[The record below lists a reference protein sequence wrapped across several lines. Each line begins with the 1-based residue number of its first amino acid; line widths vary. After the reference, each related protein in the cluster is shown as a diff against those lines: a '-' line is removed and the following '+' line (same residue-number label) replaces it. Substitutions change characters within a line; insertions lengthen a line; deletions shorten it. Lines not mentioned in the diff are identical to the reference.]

1 MSENRKPVIE
11 PDFYGD
17 FHCIGGQCS
26 FTCCKEWKIAVDHET
41 KKRWRKMDVPSTVL
55 ESGRVPEHVC
65 RYLTDS
71 VENGRREVL
80 DGKDAHKTSDTD
92 AGTAHTAFGGTAGNA
107 AAAVETALSKET
119 LHLDRFVVK
128 KDGGEIIELL
138 PNMRC
143 PFLEDS
149 ELCRL
154 VLDYG
159 EECLSE
165 TCHVFPRETHEFPD
179 RTERT
184 LVSCCPE
191 IVDRLH
197 ALKEL
202 HFTNLPYQDR
212 AFLLKGNDKLF
223 QIRNIMMYWLKDASV
238 SNEVN
243 LKRCLFMLLDLFE
256 KEEKMRQKNSAK
268 KKTSHKQAGEAK
280 RCSNGVAEENGCSN
294 CVSDANSI
302 SNPEFKSAVTAALD
316 PAECLKEEDVAKL
329 TEMILAMPKDVQ
341 ASIEEQNALFL
352 DITENYRKEGR
363 YQGLLNPLYA
373 MAEQL
378 SHEFEEADAARM
390 DVISALHA
398 EVVAAYAPLLRNYLV
413 AEAFATLLIPGCTLR
428 DMVLQLEWMIME
440 YVLIVHAMVLE
451 ILCEDAPFAYPK
463 ARELLIL
470 IARMTGYDGDEIE
483 EYLSDSF
490 ENPVWPWGYADYLL
504 A

>member
-26 FTCCKEWKIAVDHET
+26 FTCCKEWKIPVDHET
-41 KKRWRKMDVPSTVL
+41 KKRWRKMDVPETVL
-55 ESGRVPEHVC
+55 ENGRVPKHAC
-65 RYLTDS
+65 LS
-71 VENGRREVL
+71 
-80 DGKDAHKTSDTD
+80 TSDK
-92 AGTAHTAFGGTAGNA
+92 AQ
-107 AAAVETALSKET
+107 LSQ
-119 LHLDRFVVK
+119 FVVK

-149 ELCRL
+149 DLCRL

-165 TCHVFPRETHEFPD
+165 TCHVFPRETHEFTD

-197 ALKEL
+197 ALHEL
-202 HFTNLPYQDR
+202 HFTNLPYQER

-243 LKRCLFMLLDLFE
+243 LKRCLFMLLDLLE
-256 KEEKMRQKNSAK
+256 
-268 KKTSHKQAGEAK
+268 KKTKGK
-280 RCSNGVAEENGCSN
+280 M
-294 CVSDANSI
+294 
-302 SNPEFKSAVTAALD
+302 LD
-316 PAECLKEEDVAKL
+316 PGECLKEEDVAKL
-329 TEMILAMPKDVQ
+329 TEMILALPKDAQ

-378 SHEFEEADAARM
+378 SQEFEEADAVRM
-390 DVISALHA
+390 DEISALHA

-440 YVLIVHAMVLE
+440 YVLIVHAMVLQR
-451 ILCEDAPFAYPK
+451 LCEDAPLAYPK

>member
-1 MSENRKPVIE
+1 MKPIIE
-11 PDFYGD
+11 PEFYKD

-26 FTCCKEWKIAVDHET
+26 FTCCKEWKIAVDPET
-41 KKRWRKMDVPSTVL
+41 KKRWRKMDVPETVL
-55 ESGRVPEHVC
+55 ESGRVPEHAC
-65 RYLTDS
+65 LS
-71 VENGRREVL
+71 
-80 DGKDAHKTSDTD
+80 TSNK
-92 AGTAHTAFGGTAGNA
+92 AQ
-107 AAAVETALSKET
+107 LSQ
-119 LHLDRFVVK
+119 FVVK

-165 TCHVFPRETHEFPD
+165 TCHVFPRETHEFTD

-197 ALKEL
+197 ALHEL

-212 AFLLKGNDKLF
+212 AFLLQGNDKLF

-243 LKRCLFMLLDLFE
+243 LKRCLFMLLDLFD
-256 KEEKMRQKNSAK
+256 
-268 KKTSHKQAGEAK
+268 KKTKGK
-280 RCSNGVAEENGCSN
+280 
-294 CVSDANSI
+294 
-302 SNPEFKSAVTAALD
+302 TLD

-378 SHEFEEADAARM
+378 SHEFQEADPVRM
-390 DVISALHA
+390 DEICALHA

-451 ILCEDAPFAYPK
+451 ILCEKDAEDAAGTSNSEDDAGDAMPASGSQGAVDGRTQAAKADTVNAPLAYPK

-483 EYLSDSF
+483 DYLRDSF

>member
-1 MSENRKPVIE
+1 MSENGKPVIE

-41 KKRWRKMDVPSTVL
+41 KKRWRKMDVPETVL
-55 ESGRVPEHVC
+55 ESGRVPEHAC
-65 RYLTDS
+65 LS
-71 VENGRREVL
+71 
-80 DGKDAHKTSDTD
+80 TSNK
-92 AGTAHTAFGGTAGNA
+92 AQ
-107 AAAVETALSKET
+107 LSQ
-119 LHLDRFVVK
+119 FVVK

-165 TCHVFPRETHEFPD
+165 TCHVFPRETHEFTD

-197 ALKEL
+197 ALHEL
-202 HFTNLPYQDR
+202 QFTNLPYQDR

-268 KKTSHKQAGEAK
+268 KKSSHKQAGEAK
-280 RCSNGVAEENGCSN
+280 RCSNAVAEENGRSN

-302 SNPEFKSAVTAALD
+302 STTAAEYGAAVTATLD

-373 MAEQL
+373 MSEQL
-378 SHEFEEADAARM
+378 SQEFEEADTVRM
-390 DVISALHA
+390 DEISALHA
-398 EVVAAYAPLLRNYLV
+398 EVVVAYAPLLRNYLV

-428 DMVLQLEWMIME
+428 DMVLQFEWMIME
-440 YVLIVHAMVLE
+440 YVLIVHAMVLQR
-451 ILCEDAPFAYPK
+451 LCEDAPLAYPK

-483 EYLSDSF
+483 DYLRDSF

-504 A
+504 S

>member
-1 MSENRKPVIE
+1 MSENRKPIIE
-11 PDFYGD
+11 PEFYKD

-26 FTCCKEWKIAVDHET
+26 FTCCKEWKIAVDQET
-41 KKRWRKMDVPSTVL
+41 KKRWRKLSVPETVL
-55 ESGRVPEHVC
+55 ESGRVPKHAC
-65 RYLTDS
+65 RS
-71 VENGRREVL
+71 SL
-80 DGKDAHKTSDTD
+80 DKAQ
-92 AGTAHTAFGGTAGNA
+92 
-107 AAAVETALSKET
+107 LSQ
-119 LHLDRFVVK
+119 FVMK
-128 KDGGEIIELL
+128 KDGSEIIELL

-143 PFLEDS
+143 PFLEDT

-165 TCHVFPRETHEFPD
+165 TCHVFPRETHEFAD

-191 IVDRLH
+191 IVDRLY

-202 HFTNLPYQDR
+202 HFTKLPYQDR
-212 AFLLKGNDKLF
+212 AFLLEGKDKLF
-223 QIRNIMMYWLKDASV
+223 QIRNIMMYWLQDASV

-243 LKRCLFMLLDLFE
+243 LKRCLFMLLDLLE
-256 KEEKMRQKNSAK
+256 KEQKMRA
-268 KKTSHKQAGEAK
+268 
-280 RCSNGVAEENGCSN
+280 
-294 CVSDANSI
+294 I
-302 SNPEFKSAVTAALD
+302 D
-316 PAECLKEEDVAKL
+316 PGECLKEADVEKL
-329 TEMILAMPKDVQ
+329 TEMILAMPKDAQ

-378 SHEFEEADAARM
+378 SREFQEADAARM
-390 DVISALHA
+390 DVVCALHA

-451 ILCEDAPFAYPK
+451 ILCEKDEEDVPGTANSKEDAGDAMPSSESQGAFDGRTYAAVAETVNAPLAYPK

-483 EYLSDSF
+483 EYLCDSF

>member
-1 MSENRKPVIE
+1 MSENRKPIIE
-11 PDFYGD
+11 PDFYKD

-26 FTCCKEWKIAVDHET
+26 FTCCKEWKIAVDPET
-41 KKRWRKMDVPSTVL
+41 KKRWRKLSVPETVL
-55 ESGRVPEHVC
+55 ESGRVPKHAC
-65 RYLTDS
+65 RS
-71 VENGRREVL
+71 SL
-80 DGKDAHKTSDTD
+80 DK
-92 AGTAHTAFGGTAGNA
+92 
-107 AAAVETALSKET
+107 VQLSQ
-119 LHLDRFVVK
+119 FVMK

-143 PFLEDS
+143 PFLEDT

-154 VLDYG
+154 VLNYG

-165 TCHVFPRETHEFPD
+165 TCHVFPRETHEFAD

-191 IVDRLH
+191 IVDRLY

-202 HFTNLPYQDR
+202 HFTKLPYQDR
-212 AFLLKGNDKLF
+212 AFLLEGKDKLF
-223 QIRNIMMYWLKDASV
+223 QIRNIMMYWLQDASV

-243 LKRCLFMLLDLFE
+243 LKRCLFMLLDLLD
-256 KEEKMRQKNSAK
+256 
-268 KKTSHKQAGEAK
+268 KKTKGK
-280 RCSNGVAEENGCSN
+280 
-294 CVSDANSI
+294 
-302 SNPEFKSAVTAALD
+302 TLD
-316 PAECLKEEDVAKL
+316 PGECLKEADVEKL
-329 TEMILAMPKDVQ
+329 TEMILAMPKDAQ

-352 DITENYRKEGR
+352 DVTENYRKEGR

-378 SHEFEEADAARM
+378 SREFQEADAARM
-390 DVISALHA
+390 DVVCALHA
-398 EVVAAYAPLLRNYLV
+398 EVVVAYAPLLRNYLV

-428 DMVLQLEWMIME
+428 DMVLQFEWMIME
-440 YVLIVHAMVLE
+440 YVLIVHAMVLQR
-451 ILCEDAPFAYPK
+451 LCEDAPLAYPK

-483 EYLSDSF
+483 EYLRDSF

>member
-1 MSENRKPVIE
+1 MKPMIE
-11 PDFYGD
+11 PDFYND

-26 FTCCKEWKIAVDHET
+26 FTCCKEWKIAVDPET
-41 KKRWRKMDVPSTVL
+41 KKRWRKMDVPGTIL
-55 ESGRVPEHVC
+55 ESGRVPEHAC
-65 RYLTDS
+65 CS
-71 VENGRREVL
+71 
-80 DGKDAHKTSDTD
+80 ASDK
-92 AGTAHTAFGGTAGNA
+92 
-107 AAAVETALSKET
+107 EQLS
-119 LHLDRFVVK
+119 RFVVK

-165 TCHVFPRETHEFPD
+165 TCHVFPRETHEFAD

-197 ALKEL
+197 ALHEL

-212 AFLLKGNDKLF
+212 TFLLEGKDKLF
-223 QIRNIMMYWLKDASV
+223 QIRNIIMYWLHDASV

-243 LKRCLFMLLDLFE
+243 LKRCLFMLLDLLD
-256 KEEKMRQKNSAK
+256 
-268 KKTSHKQAGEAK
+268 KKTKGK
-280 RCSNGVAEENGCSN
+280 T
-294 CVSDANSI
+294 
-302 SNPEFKSAVTAALD
+302 PD
-316 PAECLKEEDVAKL
+316 PGECLKEEDVAKL
-329 TEMILAMPKDVQ
+329 TEMILAMPTDVQ

-378 SHEFEEADAARM
+378 SHEFQEAEPARM
-390 DVISALHA
+390 DEICALHA
-398 EVVAAYAPLLRNYLV
+398 EVVVSYKSLLRNYLV

-451 ILCEDAPFAYPK
+451 ILSERDTEDTRSTSGSQGAAGGWAHVADADTLLAYPK

-470 IARMTGYDGDEIE
+470 IVRMTGYDGDEIE
-483 EYLSDSF
+483 DYLRDSF

>member
-11 PDFYGD
+11 PEFYGD

-41 KKRWRKMDVPSTVL
+41 KKRWRKMSVPETVL
-55 ESGRVPEHVC
+55 ENGRVPKHAC
-65 RYLTDS
+65 LS
-71 VENGRREVL
+71 
-80 DGKDAHKTSDTD
+80 TSDK
-92 AGTAHTAFGGTAGNA
+92 AQ
-107 AAAVETALSKET
+107 LSQ
-119 LHLDRFVVK
+119 FVVK

-143 PFLEDS
+143 PFLEDT

-159 EECLSE
+159 EACLSE
-165 TCHVFPRETHEFPD
+165 TCHVFPRETHEFTD

-197 ALKEL
+197 ALHEL

-256 KEEKMRQKNSAK
+256 KKMKG
-268 KKTSHKQAGEAK
+268 KT
-280 RCSNGVAEENGCSN
+280 
-294 CVSDANSI
+294 
-302 SNPEFKSAVTAALD
+302 LD

-329 TEMILAMPKDVQ
+329 TEMILAMPKDAQ

-378 SHEFEEADAARM
+378 SQEFQEAEPARM
-390 DVISALHA
+390 DEICAMHA

-451 ILCEDAPFAYPK
+451 ILCEKDAEDAPLAYPK
-463 ARELLIL
+463 VRELLIL

-483 EYLSDSF
+483 EYFSDSF

-504 A
+504 S

>member
-1 MSENRKPVIE
+1 MSENRKPIIE
-11 PDFYGD
+11 PDFYKD

-26 FTCCKEWKIAVDHET
+26 FTCCKEWKIAVDPET
-41 KKRWRKMDVPSTVL
+41 KKRWRKLSVPETVL
-55 ESGRVPEHVC
+55 ESGRVPKHAC
-65 RYLTDS
+65 RS
-71 VENGRREVL
+71 SL
-80 DGKDAHKTSDTD
+80 DKAQ
-92 AGTAHTAFGGTAGNA
+92 
-107 AAAVETALSKET
+107 LSQ
-119 LHLDRFVVK
+119 FVMK

-143 PFLEDS
+143 PFLEDT

-165 TCHVFPRETHEFPD
+165 TCHVFPRETHAFAD

-191 IVDRLH
+191 IVDRLY

-202 HFTNLPYQDR
+202 HFTKLPYQDR
-212 AFLLKGNDKLF
+212 AFLLEGKDKLF
-223 QIRNIMMYWLKDASV
+223 QIRNIMMYWLQDASV

-243 LKRCLFMLLDLFE
+243 LKRTFFMLLDLLE
-256 KEEKMRQKNSAK
+256 KEKKAESA
-268 KKTSHKQAGEAK
+268 A
-280 RCSNGVAEENGCSN
+280 
-294 CVSDANSI
+294 DAVN
-302 SNPEFKSAVTAALD
+302 ALD
-316 PAECLKEEDVAKL
+316 PGECLKDEDVQKL
-329 TEMILAMPKDVQ
+329 TEMILAMPKDAQ

-352 DITENYRKEGR
+352 DVTENYRKEGR

-378 SHEFEEADAARM
+378 SREFQEADAARM
-390 DVISALHA
+390 DIVCALHA

-428 DMVLQLEWMIME
+428 DMVLQFEWMIME

-451 ILCEDAPFAYPK
+451 ILCEKDAEDIPGTSNSKEDAGDAMPSSESQGSFDGRTYAAVAETVHAPLAYPK

-483 EYLSDSF
+483 EYLRDSF

>member
-1 MSENRKPVIE
+1 MRENRKPVIE

-41 KKRWRKMDVPSTVL
+41 KKRWRKMDVPETVL
-55 ESGRVPEHVC
+55 ESGRVPKHAC
-65 RYLTDS
+65 LS
-71 VENGRREVL
+71 
-80 DGKDAHKTSDTD
+80 TSDK
-92 AGTAHTAFGGTAGNA
+92 AQ
-107 AAAVETALSKET
+107 LSQ
-119 LHLDRFVVK
+119 FVVK

-149 ELCRL
+149 DLCRL

-197 ALKEL
+197 ALHEL

-212 AFLLKGNDKLF
+212 AFLLEGNDKLF

-243 LKRCLFMLLDLFE
+243 LKRCLFMLLDLLE
-256 KEEKMRQKNSAK
+256 
-268 KKTSHKQAGEAK
+268 KKTKGK
-280 RCSNGVAEENGCSN
+280 M
-294 CVSDANSI
+294 
-302 SNPEFKSAVTAALD
+302 LD
-316 PAECLKEEDVAKL
+316 PGECLKEEDVAKL
-329 TEMILAMPKDVQ
+329 TEMILAMPKDTQ

-378 SHEFEEADAARM
+378 SHEFEEADAVRL
-390 DVISALHA
+390 DEISALHA

-440 YVLIVHAMVLE
+440 YVLIVHAMVLQR
-451 ILCEDAPFAYPK
+451 LCEDVPLAYPK

-490 ENPVWPWGYADYLL
+490 ENPIWPWGYADYLL

>member
-1 MSENRKPVIE
+1 MSENRKPIIE
-11 PDFYGD
+11 PDFYKD

-26 FTCCKEWKIAVDHET
+26 FTCCKEWKIAVDPET
-41 KKRWRKMDVPSTVL
+41 KKRWRKLSVPEPVL
-55 ESGRVPEHVC
+55 ESGRVPKHAC
-65 RYLTDS
+65 RS
-71 VENGRREVL
+71 SL
-80 DGKDAHKTSDTD
+80 DKAQ
-92 AGTAHTAFGGTAGNA
+92 
-107 AAAVETALSKET
+107 LSQ
-119 LHLDRFVVK
+119 FVMK

-143 PFLEDS
+143 PFLEDT

-159 EECLSE
+159 EACLSE
-165 TCHVFPRETHEFPD
+165 TCHVFPRETHTFAD

-191 IVDRLH
+191 IVDRLYT
-197 ALKEL
+197 LKKL

-212 AFLLKGNDKLF
+212 AFLLEGKDKLF
-223 QIRNIMMYWLKDASV
+223 QIRNIMMYWLQDASV

-243 LKRCLFMLLDLFE
+243 LKRCLFMLLDLLE
-256 KEEKMRQKNSAK
+256 KEQKMRA
-268 KKTSHKQAGEAK
+268 
-280 RCSNGVAEENGCSN
+280 
-294 CVSDANSI
+294 I
-302 SNPEFKSAVTAALD
+302 D
-316 PAECLKEEDVAKL
+316 PGECLKEADVEKL
-329 TEMILAMPKDVQ
+329 TEMILAMPKDTQ

-352 DITENYRKEGR
+352 DVTENYRKEGR

-378 SHEFEEADAARM
+378 SREFQEADAARM
-390 DVISALHA
+390 DVVCALHA
-398 EVVAAYAPLLRNYLV
+398 EVVVAYALLLRNYLV

-428 DMVLQLEWMIME
+428 DMVLQFEWMIME

-451 ILCEDAPFAYPK
+451 ILCEKDAEDIPGTSNSKEDAGDAMPSSESQSSFNGRTYAAVTETVNAPLAYPK

-483 EYLSDSF
+483 EYLRDSF

-504 A
+504 S

>member
-41 KKRWRKMDVPSTVL
+41 KKRWRKMDVPGTIL
-55 ESGRVPEHVC
+55 ENGRVPKHAC
-65 RYLTDS
+65 LS
-71 VENGRREVL
+71 
-80 DGKDAHKTSDTD
+80 TSDK
-92 AGTAHTAFGGTAGNA
+92 AQ
-107 AAAVETALSKET
+107 LSQ
-119 LHLDRFVVK
+119 FVVK

-165 TCHVFPRETHEFPD
+165 TCHVFPRETHEFTD

-197 ALKEL
+197 ELTEL

-212 AFLLKGNDKLF
+212 AFLLQGNDKLF

-256 KEEKMRQKNSAK
+256 KEEKMKQKNSVK
-268 KKTSHKQAGEAK
+268 KKTSQRQSAK
-280 RCSNGVAEENGCSN
+280 VNGISKPSGAVAEC
-294 CVSDANSI
+294 A
-302 SNPEFKSAVTAALD
+302 SAVTAALD

-329 TEMILAMPKDVQ
+329 TEMIFAMPKDAV

-378 SHEFEEADAARM
+378 SHEFEEADAIRM
-390 DVISALHA
+390 DEISALHA

-428 DMVLQLEWMIME
+428 DMVLQFEWMIME
-440 YVLIVHAMVLE
+440 YVLIVHAMVLQR
-451 ILCEDAPFAYPK
+451 LCEDAPLAYPK

>member
-1 MSENRKPVIE
+1 MSENRKPIIE
-11 PDFYGD
+11 PEFYKD
-17 FHCIGGQCS
+17 FHCIGEQCS
-26 FTCCKEWKIAVDHET
+26 FTCCKEWKIAVDQET
-41 KKRWRKMDVPSTVL
+41 KKRWRKLSVPETVL
-55 ESGRVPEHVC
+55 ESGRVPKHAC
-65 RYLTDS
+65 RS
-71 VENGRREVL
+71 SL
-80 DGKDAHKTSDTD
+80 DKAQ
-92 AGTAHTAFGGTAGNA
+92 
-107 AAAVETALSKET
+107 LSQ
-119 LHLDRFVVK
+119 FVMK

-143 PFLEDS
+143 PFLEDT
-149 ELCRL
+149 ELCHL

-165 TCHVFPRETHEFPD
+165 TCHVFPRETHEFAD

-191 IVDRLH
+191 IVDRLY

-202 HFTNLPYQDR
+202 HFTKLPYQDR
-212 AFLLKGNDKLF
+212 AFLLEGKDKLF
-223 QIRNIMMYWLKDASV
+223 QIRNIMMYWLQDASV

-243 LKRCLFMLLDLFE
+243 LKRCLFMLLDLLE
-256 KEEKMRQKNSAK
+256 KEQKMRA
-268 KKTSHKQAGEAK
+268 
-280 RCSNGVAEENGCSN
+280 
-294 CVSDANSI
+294 I
-302 SNPEFKSAVTAALD
+302 D
-316 PAECLKEEDVAKL
+316 PGECLKEADVEKL
-329 TEMILAMPKDVQ
+329 TEMILAMPKDAQ

-363 YQGLLNPLYA
+363 YQGLLNPLYV

-378 SHEFEEADAARM
+378 SHEFQEAEPARM
-390 DVISALHA
+390 DEICALHA
-398 EVVAAYAPLLRNYLV
+398 EVVVSYTSLLRNYLV

-451 ILCEDAPFAYPK
+451 ILCEKDEEDVPGTANSKEDAGDAMPSSESQGAFDGRTYAAVAETVNAPLAYPK

-483 EYLSDSF
+483 EYLCDSF

>member
-1 MSENRKPVIE
+1 MKPIIE
-11 PDFYGD
+11 PEFYKD

-26 FTCCKEWKIAVDHET
+26 FTCCKEWKIAVDPET
-41 KKRWRKMDVPSTVL
+41 KKRWRKLSVPETVL
-55 ESGRVPEHVC
+55 ESGRVPKHAC
-65 RYLTDS
+65 RS
-71 VENGRREVL
+71 SL
-80 DGKDAHKTSDTD
+80 DKTQ
-92 AGTAHTAFGGTAGNA
+92 
-107 AAAVETALSKET
+107 LSQ
-119 LHLDRFVVK
+119 FVMK

-143 PFLEDS
+143 PFLEDT

-159 EECLSE
+159 EACLSE
-165 TCHVFPRETHEFPD
+165 TCHVFPRETHEFAN

-191 IVDRLH
+191 IVDRLYT
-197 ALKEL
+197 LKEL

-212 AFLLKGNDKLF
+212 AFLLEGNDQLF
-223 QIRNIMMYWLKDASV
+223 QIRNIMMYWLSDVSS

-243 LKRCLFMLLDLFE
+243 LKRTFFMLLDFLE
-256 KEEKMRQKNSAK
+256 KEK
-268 KKTSHKQAGEAK
+268 K
-280 RCSNGVAEENGCSN
+280 AERAA
-294 CVSDANSI
+294 DALN
-302 SNPEFKSAVTAALD
+302 ALD
-316 PAECLKEEDVAKL
+316 PGECLKDEDVQKL

-352 DITENYRKEGR
+352 DVTENYRKEGR

-378 SHEFEEADAARM
+378 SREFQEADAARM
-390 DVISALHA
+390 DVVCALHA
-398 EVVAAYAPLLRNYLV
+398 EVVVAYAPLLRNYLV

-440 YVLIVHAMVLE
+440 YVLIVHAMLLE
-451 ILCEDAPFAYPK
+451 ILCEKDAEDIPGTSNSKEDEGDAMPLSESQSSFNGRTYAAVAETVNAPLAYPK

-504 A
+504 S

>member
-1 MSENRKPVIE
+1 MKPIIE
-11 PDFYGD
+11 PDFYKD

-26 FTCCKEWKIAVDHET
+26 FTCCKEWKIAVDPET
-41 KKRWRKMDVPSTVL
+41 KKRWRKLSVPETVL
-55 ESGRVPEHVC
+55 ESGRVPEHAC
-65 RYLTDS
+65 RST
-71 VENGRREVL
+71 L
-80 DGKDAHKTSDTD
+80 DKAQ
-92 AGTAHTAFGGTAGNA
+92 
-107 AAAVETALSKET
+107 LSQ
-119 LHLDRFVVK
+119 FVMK

-143 PFLEDS
+143 PFLEDT

-165 TCHVFPRETHEFPD
+165 TCHVFPRETHAFAD

-191 IVDRLH
+191 IVDRLYG
-197 ALKEL
+197 LKEL

-212 AFLLKGNDKLF
+212 AFLLEGKDKLF
-223 QIRNIMMYWLKDASV
+223 QIRNIMMYWLQDASV

-243 LKRCLFMLLDLFE
+243 LKRCLFMILDLFD
-256 KEEKMRQKNSAK
+256 
-268 KKTSHKQAGEAK
+268 KKTKGK
-280 RCSNGVAEENGCSN
+280 M
-294 CVSDANSI
+294 
-302 SNPEFKSAVTAALD
+302 LD
-316 PAECLKEEDVAKL
+316 PGECLKEADVEKL
-329 TEMILAMPKDVQ
+329 TEMILAMPKD
-341 ASIEEQNALFL
+341 AHSSIEEQNALFL

-378 SHEFEEADAARM
+378 SHEFEEADADRM
-390 DVISALHA
+390 DEISALHA

-428 DMVLQLEWMIME
+428 DMVLQFEWMIME
-440 YVLIVHAMVLE
+440 YVLIVHAMVLQR
-451 ILCEDAPFAYPK
+451 LCEDAPLAYPK

-483 EYLSDSF
+483 EYLRDSF

>member
-41 KKRWRKMDVPSTVL
+41 KKRWRKMDVPETVL
-55 ESGRVPEHVC
+55 ESGRVPEHAC
-65 RYLTDS
+65 LS
-71 VENGRREVL
+71 
-80 DGKDAHKTSDTD
+80 TSNK
-92 AGTAHTAFGGTAGNA
+92 AQ
-107 AAAVETALSKET
+107 LSQ
-119 LHLDRFVVK
+119 FVVK

-159 EECLSE
+159 EACLSE
-165 TCHVFPRETHEFPD
+165 TCHVFPRETHEFTD

-197 ALKEL
+197 ALHEL

-243 LKRCLFMLLDLFE
+243 LKRCLFMLLDLFD
-256 KEEKMRQKNSAK
+256 
-268 KKTSHKQAGEAK
+268 KKTKGK
-280 RCSNGVAEENGCSN
+280 MPN
-294 CVSDANSI
+294 
-302 SNPEFKSAVTAALD
+302 

-329 TEMILAMPKDVQ
+329 TEMILAMPMDAQ

-390 DVISALHA
+390 DEICALRA
-398 EVVAAYAPLLRNYLV
+398 DVVAAYAPLLRNYLV

-451 ILCEDAPFAYPK
+451 TLCEKDAEDAPGASNGEEDAGDAMPSSGSRAAVDGRTYAEDADAPLAYPK

>member
-41 KKRWRKMDVPSTVL
+41 KKHWRKMDVPETVL
-55 ESGRVPEHVC
+55 ESGRVPEHAC
-65 RYLTDS
+65 LS
-71 VENGRREVL
+71 
-80 DGKDAHKTSDTD
+80 TSNK
-92 AGTAHTAFGGTAGNA
+92 AQ
-107 AAAVETALSKET
+107 LSQ
-119 LHLDRFVVK
+119 FVMK
-128 KDGGEIIELL
+128 KDGSEIIELL

-197 ALKEL
+197 ALHEL

-223 QIRNIMMYWLKDASV
+223 QIRNIMMYWLEDASV

-243 LKRCLFMLLDLFE
+243 LKRCLFMLLDLFD
-256 KEEKMRQKNSAK
+256 
-268 KKTSHKQAGEAK
+268 KKTKGK
-280 RCSNGVAEENGCSN
+280 
-294 CVSDANSI
+294 
-302 SNPEFKSAVTAALD
+302 TLD

-329 TEMILAMPKDVQ
+329 TEMILAMSKDVQ

-378 SHEFEEADAARM
+378 SQEFEEADAIRM
-390 DVISALHA
+390 DEISALHA

-451 ILCEDAPFAYPK
+451 ILCEKDAEDAPSASNSEEDAGDAICSSGSQGAAGGRSYAEMAADTVKAPLAYPK

-483 EYLSDSF
+483 EYLRDSF

>member
-26 FTCCKEWKIAVDHET
+26 FTCCKEWKIAVDQET
-41 KKRWRKMDVPSTVL
+41 KKRWRKLSVPETVL
-55 ESGRVPEHVC
+55 ESGRVPKHAC
-65 RYLTDS
+65 RS
-71 VENGRREVL
+71 SL
-80 DGKDAHKTSDTD
+80 DKAQ
-92 AGTAHTAFGGTAGNA
+92 
-107 AAAVETALSKET
+107 LSQ
-119 LHLDRFVVK
+119 FVMK

-143 PFLEDS
+143 PFLEDT

-165 TCHVFPRETHEFPD
+165 TCHVFPRETHEFAD

-191 IVDRLH
+191 IVDRLY

-202 HFTNLPYQDR
+202 HFTKLPYQDR
-212 AFLLKGNDKLF
+212 AFLLEGKDKLF
-223 QIRNIMMYWLKDASV
+223 QIRNIMMYWLQDASV

-243 LKRCLFMLLDLFE
+243 LKRCLFMLLDLLE
-256 KEEKMRQKNSAK
+256 KEQKMRA
-268 KKTSHKQAGEAK
+268 
-280 RCSNGVAEENGCSN
+280 
-294 CVSDANSI
+294 I
-302 SNPEFKSAVTAALD
+302 D
-316 PAECLKEEDVAKL
+316 PGECLKEADVEKL
-329 TEMILAMPKDVQ
+329 TEMILAMPKDAQ
-341 ASIEEQNALFL
+341 TSIEEQNALFL

-363 YQGLLNPLYA
+363 YQGLLNPLYG

-378 SHEFEEADAARM
+378 SREFQEADAARM
-390 DVISALHA
+390 DVVCALHA

-413 AEAFATLLIPGCTLR
+413 AEAFATLLIPDCTLR

-440 YVLIVHAMVLE
+440 YVLIVHAMVLQR
-451 ILCEDAPFAYPK
+451 LSEDAPITYPK

-483 EYLSDSF
+483 EYLCDSF

>member
-1 MSENRKPVIE
+1 MSENRKPIIE
-11 PDFYGD
+11 PEFYKD

-26 FTCCKEWKIAVDHET
+26 FTCCKEWKIAVDQET
-41 KKRWRKMDVPSTVL
+41 KKRWRKLSVPETVL
-55 ESGRVPEHVC
+55 ESGRVPKHAC
-65 RYLTDS
+65 RS
-71 VENGRREVL
+71 SL
-80 DGKDAHKTSDTD
+80 DKAQ
-92 AGTAHTAFGGTAGNA
+92 
-107 AAAVETALSKET
+107 LSQ
-119 LHLDRFVVK
+119 FVMK

-143 PFLEDS
+143 PFLEDT

-165 TCHVFPRETHEFPD
+165 TCHVFPRETHEFAD

-191 IVDRLH
+191 IVDRLY

-202 HFTNLPYQDR
+202 HFTKLPYQDR
-212 AFLLKGNDKLF
+212 AFLLEGKDKLF
-223 QIRNIMMYWLKDASV
+223 QIRNIMMYWLQDASV

-243 LKRCLFMLLDLFE
+243 LKRCLFMLLDLLE
-256 KEEKMRQKNSAK
+256 KEQKMRA
-268 KKTSHKQAGEAK
+268 
-280 RCSNGVAEENGCSN
+280 
-294 CVSDANSI
+294 I
-302 SNPEFKSAVTAALD
+302 D
-316 PAECLKEEDVAKL
+316 PGECLKEADVEKL
-329 TEMILAMPKDVQ
+329 TEMILAMPKDAQ

-363 YQGLLNPLYA
+363 YQGLLNPLYG

-378 SHEFEEADAARM
+378 SREFQEADAARM
-390 DVISALHA
+390 DVVCALHA

-413 AEAFATLLIPGCTLR
+413 AEAFATLLIPGCMLR

-440 YVLIVHAMVLE
+440 YVLIVHAMVLQR
-451 ILCEDAPFAYPK
+451 LSEDAPLAYPK

-483 EYLSDSF
+483 EYLCDSF

>member
-1 MSENRKPVIE
+1 MSENRKPIIE
-11 PDFYGD
+11 PEFYKE

-26 FTCCKEWKIAVDHET
+26 FTCCKEWKIAVDPET
-41 KKRWRKMDVPSTVL
+41 KKRWRKLSVPEPVL
-55 ESGRVPEHVC
+55 ESGRVPKHAC
-65 RYLTDS
+65 RS
-71 VENGRREVL
+71 SL
-80 DGKDAHKTSDTD
+80 DKAQ
-92 AGTAHTAFGGTAGNA
+92 
-107 AAAVETALSKET
+107 LSQ
-119 LHLDRFVVK
+119 FVMK

-143 PFLEDS
+143 PFLEDT

-159 EECLSE
+159 EACLSE
-165 TCHVFPRETHEFPD
+165 TCHVFPRETHAFAD

-191 IVDRLH
+191 IVDRLYT
-197 ALKEL
+197 LKEL

-212 AFLLKGNDKLF
+212 AFLLEGKDKLF
-223 QIRNIMMYWLKDASV
+223 QIRNIMMYWLQDASV

-243 LKRCLFMLLDLFE
+243 LKRTFFMLLDLLE
-256 KEEKMRQKNSAK
+256 KEK
-268 KKTSHKQAGEAK
+268 K
-280 RCSNGVAEENGCSN
+280 AERAA
-294 CVSDANSI
+294 DALN
-302 SNPEFKSAVTAALD
+302 ALD
-316 PAECLKEEDVAKL
+316 PGECLKDEDVQKL
-329 TEMILAMPKDVQ
+329 TEMILAMPKDTQ

-352 DITENYRKEGR
+352 DVTENYRKEGR

-378 SHEFEEADAARM
+378 SREFQEADAARM
-390 DVISALHA
+390 DVVCALHA
-398 EVVAAYAPLLRNYLV
+398 EVVVAYAPLLRNYLV

-428 DMVLQLEWMIME
+428 DMVLQFEWMIME

-451 ILCEDAPFAYPK
+451 ILCEKDVEDIPGTSNTEEDAMSSSESQSSFNGRTYAAVTDTVNAPLAYPK

-483 EYLSDSF
+483 EYLRDSF

-504 A
+504 S

>member
-1 MSENRKPVIE
+1 MKPIIE
-11 PDFYGD
+11 PEFYKD

-26 FTCCKEWKIAVDHET
+26 FTCCKEWKIAVDPET
-41 KKRWRKMDVPSTVL
+41 KKRWRKLSVPETVL
-55 ESGRVPEHVC
+55 KSGRVPKHAC
-65 RYLTDS
+65 RS
-71 VENGRREVL
+71 SL
-80 DGKDAHKTSDTD
+80 DK
-92 AGTAHTAFGGTAGNA
+92 
-107 AAAVETALSKET
+107 VQLSQ
-119 LHLDRFVVK
+119 FVMK
-128 KDGGEIIELL
+128 KDGGEIIGLL

-143 PFLEDS
+143 PFLEDT

-165 TCHVFPRETHEFPD
+165 TCHVFPRETHAFAN

-191 IVDRLH
+191 IVDRLYT
-197 ALKEL
+197 LKEL

-212 AFLLKGNDKLF
+212 AFLLEGNDQLF
-223 QIRNIMMYWLKDASV
+223 QIRNIMMYWLSDVSS

-243 LKRCLFMLLDLFE
+243 LKRTFFMLLDLLE
-256 KEEKMRQKNSAK
+256 KEK
-268 KKTSHKQAGEAK
+268 K
-280 RCSNGVAEENGCSN
+280 AERAA
-294 CVSDANSI
+294 DALN
-302 SNPEFKSAVTAALD
+302 TLD
-316 PAECLKEEDVAKL
+316 PGECLKEADVEKL
-329 TEMILAMPKDVQ
+329 TEMMLAMPKDTQ

-378 SHEFEEADAARM
+378 SREFQEADAARM
-390 DVISALHA
+390 DVVCALHA
-398 EVVAAYAPLLRNYLV
+398 EVVVAYAPLLRNYLV

-428 DMVLQLEWMIME
+428 DMVLQFEWMIME

-451 ILCEDAPFAYPK
+451 ILCEKDVPGTSNSKEDEGDAMPLSESQSDFDGRTYAAVAETVNAPLAYPK

-483 EYLSDSF
+483 EYLRDSF

>member
-1 MSENRKPVIE
+1 MSENRKPIIE
-11 PDFYGD
+11 PDFYKD

-26 FTCCKEWKIAVDHET
+26 FTCCKEWKIAVDPET
-41 KKRWRKMDVPSTVL
+41 KKRWRKLSVPEPVL
-55 ESGRVPEHVC
+55 ESGRVPKHAC
-65 RYLTDS
+65 RS
-71 VENGRREVL
+71 SL
-80 DGKDAHKTSDTD
+80 DKAQ
-92 AGTAHTAFGGTAGNA
+92 
-107 AAAVETALSKET
+107 LSQ
-119 LHLDRFVVK
+119 FVMK

-143 PFLEDS
+143 PFLEDT

-165 TCHVFPRETHEFPD
+165 TCHVFPRETHAFAD

-191 IVDRLH
+191 IVDRLY

-202 HFTNLPYQDR
+202 HFTKLPYQDR
-212 AFLLKGNDKLF
+212 AFLLEGKDKLF
-223 QIRNIMMYWLKDASV
+223 QIRNIMMYWLQDASV

-243 LKRCLFMLLDLFE
+243 LKRCLFMLLDLFD
-256 KEEKMRQKNSAK
+256 
-268 KKTSHKQAGEAK
+268 KKTKGK
-280 RCSNGVAEENGCSN
+280 
-294 CVSDANSI
+294 
-302 SNPEFKSAVTAALD
+302 TLD

-378 SHEFEEADAARM
+378 SHEFQEADPVRM
-390 DVISALHA
+390 DEICALHA

-451 ILCEDAPFAYPK
+451 ILCEKDAEDAAGTSNSEDDAGDAMPASGSQGAVGGRASEVAEADSVNAPLAYPK

-483 EYLSDSF
+483 DYLRGSF

>member
-1 MSENRKPVIE
+1 MSENRRPVIE

-41 KKRWRKMDVPSTVL
+41 KKRWRKMDVPETVL
-55 ESGRVPEHVC
+55 ESGRVPEHAC
-65 RYLTDS
+65 CST
-71 VENGRREVL
+71 L
-80 DGKDAHKTSDTD
+80 DKAQ
-92 AGTAHTAFGGTAGNA
+92 
-107 AAAVETALSKET
+107 LSQ
-119 LHLDRFVVK
+119 FVMK
-128 KDGGEIIELL
+128 KDGCEIIELL

-159 EECLSE
+159 EACLSE
-165 TCHVFPRETHEFPD
+165 TCHVFPRETHEFTD

-197 ALKEL
+197 ALHEL
-202 HFTNLPYQDR
+202 QFTNLPYQDR

-243 LKRCLFMLLDLFE
+243 LKRCLFMLLDLFD
-256 KEEKMRQKNSAK
+256 
-268 KKTSHKQAGEAK
+268 KKTKGK
-280 RCSNGVAEENGCSN
+280 MPN
-294 CVSDANSI
+294 
-302 SNPEFKSAVTAALD
+302 

-329 TEMILAMPKDVQ
+329 TEMILAMPRDVQ

-378 SHEFEEADAARM
+378 SHKFEEADAVRM
-390 DVISALHA
+390 DAVSALHA

-451 ILCEDAPFAYPK
+451 ILCKKDAGDAAGASNSEKDAGDAIRSSGSQGAVGGRASEVAEADTDTVNAPLAYPK

-483 EYLSDSF
+483 DYLRDSF

>member
-11 PDFYGD
+11 PEFYGD

-41 KKRWRKMDVPSTVL
+41 KKRWRSIDVPGTVL
-55 ESGRVPEHVC
+55 ESGRVPEHAC
-65 RYLTDS
+65 LS
-71 VENGRREVL
+71 
-80 DGKDAHKTSDTD
+80 TSDK
-92 AGTAHTAFGGTAGNA
+92 AQ
-107 AAAVETALSKET
+107 LSQ
-119 LHLDRFVVK
+119 FVVK

-165 TCHVFPRETHEFPD
+165 TCHVFPRETHEFAD

-197 ALKEL
+197 ALHEL

-243 LKRCLFMLLDLFE
+243 LKRCLFMLLDLFD
-256 KEEKMRQKNSAK
+256 
-268 KKTSHKQAGEAK
+268 KKTKGK
-280 RCSNGVAEENGCSN
+280 
-294 CVSDANSI
+294 
-302 SNPEFKSAVTAALD
+302 TLD

-329 TEMILAMPKDVQ
+329 TEMILAMPKDAQ

-378 SHEFEEADAARM
+378 SQEFEEENADRM
-390 DVISALHA
+390 DAVSALHA

-440 YVLIVHAMVLE
+440 YVLIVHAMVLQR
-451 ILCEDAPFAYPK
+451 LCEDAPLAYPK

-483 EYLSDSF
+483 DYLRDSF

-504 A
+504 S

>member
-1 MSENRKPVIE
+1 MSENRKPIIE
-11 PDFYGD
+11 PDFYKD

-26 FTCCKEWKIAVDHET
+26 FTCCKEWKIAVDPET
-41 KKRWRKMDVPSTVL
+41 KKRWRKLSVPETVL
-55 ESGRVPEHVC
+55 ESGRVPKHAC
-65 RYLTDS
+65 RS
-71 VENGRREVL
+71 SL
-80 DGKDAHKTSDTD
+80 DK
-92 AGTAHTAFGGTAGNA
+92 
-107 AAAVETALSKET
+107 VQLSQ
-119 LHLDRFVVK
+119 FVMK

-143 PFLEDS
+143 PFLEDT

-165 TCHVFPRETHEFPD
+165 TCHVFPRETHEFAN

-191 IVDRLH
+191 IVDRLYT
-197 ALKEL
+197 LKEL

-212 AFLLKGNDKLF
+212 AFLLEGKDKLF
-223 QIRNIMMYWLKDASV
+223 QIRNIMMYWLQDASV

-243 LKRCLFMLLDLFE
+243 LKRCLFMLLDLLD
-256 KEEKMRQKNSAK
+256 
-268 KKTSHKQAGEAK
+268 KKTKGK
-280 RCSNGVAEENGCSN
+280 
-294 CVSDANSI
+294 
-302 SNPEFKSAVTAALD
+302 TLD
-316 PAECLKEEDVAKL
+316 PGECLKEDDVEKL
-329 TEMILAMPKDVQ
+329 TEMILAMPKDTQ
-341 ASIEEQNALFL
+341 ASIEEKNALFL
-352 DITENYRKEGR
+352 DVTENYRKEGR

-378 SHEFEEADAARM
+378 SREFQEADAARM
-390 DVISALHA
+390 DVVCALHA
-398 EVVAAYAPLLRNYLV
+398 EVVVAYAPLLRNYLV

-428 DMVLQLEWMIME
+428 DMVLQFEWMIME

-451 ILCEDAPFAYPK
+451 ILCEKDVPGTSNTEEDGGDAMPSSESQGSFDSRTYAAVTDTVYAPLAYPK

-483 EYLSDSF
+483 EYLRDSF

>member
-1 MSENRKPVIE
+1 MSENRKPIIE
-11 PDFYGD
+11 PDFYKD

-26 FTCCKEWKIAVDHET
+26 FTCCKEWKIAVDPET
-41 KKRWRKMDVPSTVL
+41 KKRWRKLSVPETVL
-55 ESGRVPEHVC
+55 KSGRVPKHAC
-65 RYLTDS
+65 RS
-71 VENGRREVL
+71 SL
-80 DGKDAHKTSDTD
+80 DKAQ
-92 AGTAHTAFGGTAGNA
+92 
-107 AAAVETALSKET
+107 LSQ
-119 LHLDRFVVK
+119 FVMK

-143 PFLEDS
+143 PLLEDT

-159 EECLSE
+159 EACLSE
-165 TCHVFPRETHEFPD
+165 TCHVFPRETHAFAD

-191 IVDRLH
+191 IVDRLYT
-197 ALKEL
+197 LKEL

-212 AFLLKGNDKLF
+212 AFLLEGKDKLF
-223 QIRNIMMYWLKDASV
+223 QIRNIMMYWLQDASV

-243 LKRCLFMLLDLFE
+243 LKRCLFMLLDLLD
-256 KEEKMRQKNSAK
+256 
-268 KKTSHKQAGEAK
+268 KKTKGK
-280 RCSNGVAEENGCSN
+280 
-294 CVSDANSI
+294 
-302 SNPEFKSAVTAALD
+302 TLD
-316 PAECLKEEDVAKL
+316 PGECLKEADVEKL
-329 TEMILAMPKDVQ
+329 TEMILAMPKDTQ

-352 DITENYRKEGR
+352 DVTENYRKEGR

-378 SHEFEEADAARM
+378 SREFQEADAARM
-390 DVISALHA
+390 DVVCALHA
-398 EVVAAYAPLLRNYLV
+398 DVVMAYAPLLRNYLV
-413 AEAFATLLIPGCTLR
+413 EEAFATLLIPGCTLR
-428 DMVLQLEWMIME
+428 DMVLQFEWMIME

-451 ILCEDAPFAYPK
+451 ILCEKDAEDIPGTSNSKEDAGDAMPSSESQSSFNGRTYAAVTETVNAPLAYPK

-483 EYLSDSF
+483 EYLRDSF

-504 A
+504 S

>member
-11 PDFYGD
+11 PEFYGD

-55 ESGRVPEHVC
+55 ESGRVPEHAC
-65 RYLTDS
+65 LS
-71 VENGRREVL
+71 
-80 DGKDAHKTSDTD
+80 ASDK
-92 AGTAHTAFGGTAGNA
+92 AQ
-107 AAAVETALSKET
+107 LSQ
-119 LHLDRFVVK
+119 FVVK

-197 ALKEL
+197 ALHEM
-202 HFTNLPYQDR
+202 HFINLPYQDR

-243 LKRCLFMLLDLFE
+243 LKRCLFMLLDLLE

-280 RCSNGVAEENGCSN
+280 RCSNAVAEENGRSN

-302 SNPEFKSAVTAALD
+302 STPSGAVAECASAVTAALD

-329 TEMILAMPKDVQ
+329 TEMILAMPKDAQ

-378 SHEFEEADAARM
+378 SQEFQEAEPARM
-390 DVISALHA
+390 DEICALRA
-398 EVVAAYAPLLRNYLV
+398 DVVAAYAPLLRNYLV

-440 YVLIVHAMVLE
+440 YVLIVHAMVLQR
-451 ILCEDAPFAYPK
+451 LCEDAPLVYPK
-463 ARELLIL
+463 VRELLIL

-504 A
+504 S

>member
-41 KKRWRKMDVPSTVL
+41 KKRWRKMDVPETVL
-55 ESGRVPEHVC
+55 ESGRVPEHAC
-65 RYLTDS
+65 LS
-71 VENGRREVL
+71 
-80 DGKDAHKTSDTD
+80 TSNK
-92 AGTAHTAFGGTAGNA
+92 AQ
-107 AAAVETALSKET
+107 LSQ
-119 LHLDRFVVK
+119 FVVK

-165 TCHVFPRETHEFPD
+165 TCHVFPRETHEFTD

-197 ALKEL
+197 ELTEL

-243 LKRCLFMLLDLFE
+243 LKRCLFMLLDLLE

-268 KKTSHKQAGEAK
+268 KKTSHKQAREAK
-280 RCSNGVAEENGCSN
+280 RCSNAVAEENGRSN

-302 SNPEFKSAVTAALD
+302 STTAAEYGAAVTEELD
-316 PAECLKEEDVAKL
+316 PGECLKEEDVAKL
-329 TEMILAMPKDVQ
+329 TKMILVMSKDV
-341 ASIEEQNALFL
+341 AESIAEQNALFL
-352 DITENYRKEGR
+352 DITENYQKEGR

-373 MAEQL
+373 LAEQM
-378 SHEFEEADAARM
+378 SQEFEEADADRM
-390 DVISALHA
+390 DEISALHA
-398 EVVAAYAPLLRNYLV
+398 EVVVAYAPLLRNYLV
-413 AEAFATLLIPGCTLR
+413 AEVFATLLIPGCTLR
-428 DMVLQLEWMIME
+428 DMVLQFEWMIME

-451 ILCEDAPFAYPK
+451 ILCENGARDAAGASNSEEDAGDAIRSSGSQGAVDGRASEVAEAETVNAPLAYPK

-483 EYLSDSF
+483 DYLRDSF

>member
-26 FTCCKEWKIAVDHET
+26 FTCCKEWKIAVDPET
-41 KKRWRKMDVPSTVL
+41 KKRWRKLSVPETVL
-55 ESGRVPEHVC
+55 ESGRVPEHAC
-65 RYLTDS
+65 RSSFD
-71 VENGRREVL
+71 
-80 DGKDAHKTSDTD
+80 KAQ
-92 AGTAHTAFGGTAGNA
+92 
-107 AAAVETALSKET
+107 LSQ
-119 LHLDRFVVK
+119 FVMK

-143 PFLEDS
+143 PFLEDT

-165 TCHVFPRETHEFPD
+165 TCHVFPRETHAFAD

-191 IVDRLH
+191 IVDRLY

-212 AFLLKGNDKLF
+212 VFLLEGKNKLF
-223 QIRNIMMYWLKDASV
+223 QIRNIMMYWLQDASV

-243 LKRCLFMLLDLFE
+243 LKRCLFMLLDLLD
-256 KEEKMRQKNSAK
+256 
-268 KKTSHKQAGEAK
+268 KKTKGM
-280 RCSNGVAEENGCSN
+280 
-294 CVSDANSI
+294 
-302 SNPEFKSAVTAALD
+302 TLD
-316 PAECLKEEDVAKL
+316 PGECLKEADVEKL
-329 TEMILAMPKDVQ
+329 TEMMLAMPKDTQ
-341 ASIEEQNALFL
+341 AAIEEQNALFL

-378 SHEFEEADAARM
+378 SREFQEADAARM
-390 DVISALHA
+390 DVVCALHA
-398 EVVAAYAPLLRNYLV
+398 EVVVAYAPLLRNYLV

-440 YVLIVHAMVLE
+440 YVLIVHAMVLQR
-451 ILCEDAPFAYPK
+451 LCEDAPLAYPE

-504 A
+504 S

>member
-1 MSENRKPVIE
+1 MSENRKPIIE
-11 PDFYGD
+11 PDFYKD

-26 FTCCKEWKIAVDHET
+26 FTCCKEWKIAVDPET
-41 KKRWRKMDVPSTVL
+41 KKRWRKMDVPGTIL
-55 ESGRVPEHVC
+55 ESGRVPEHAC
-65 RYLTDS
+65 RS
-71 VENGRREVL
+71 SL
-80 DGKDAHKTSDTD
+80 DK
-92 AGTAHTAFGGTAGNA
+92 
-107 AAAVETALSKET
+107 VQLSQ
-119 LHLDRFVVK
+119 FVMK

-143 PFLEDS
+143 PFLEDT

-165 TCHVFPRETHEFPD
+165 TCHVFPRETHEFAD

-191 IVDRLH
+191 IVDRLY

-212 AFLLKGNDKLF
+212 AFLLEGKDKLF
-223 QIRNIMMYWLKDASV
+223 QIRNIMMYWLQDASV

-243 LKRCLFMLLDLFE
+243 LKRCLFMILDLLD
-256 KEEKMRQKNSAK
+256 KKAKGKM
-268 KKTSHKQAGEAK
+268 
-280 RCSNGVAEENGCSN
+280 
-294 CVSDANSI
+294 
-302 SNPEFKSAVTAALD
+302 LD
-316 PAECLKEEDVAKL
+316 PGECLKEADVEKL
-329 TEMILAMPKDVQ
+329 TEMILAMPKDAQ

-378 SHEFEEADAARM
+378 SREFQEADAARM
-390 DVISALHA
+390 DVVCALHA
-398 EVVAAYAPLLRNYLV
+398 EVVVAYAPLLRNYLV

-428 DMVLQLEWMIME
+428 DMVLQFEWMIME
-440 YVLIVHAMVLE
+440 YVLIVHAMVLQR
-451 ILCEDAPFAYPK
+451 LCEDAPLAYPK

-483 EYLSDSF
+483 DYLSDSF

>member
-1 MSENRKPVIE
+1 MSENRKPIIE
-11 PDFYGD
+11 PEFYKD

-26 FTCCKEWKIAVDHET
+26 FTCCKEWKIAVDPET
-41 KKRWRKMDVPSTVL
+41 KERWRKLSVPETVL
-55 ESGRVPEHVC
+55 ESGRVPKHAC
-65 RYLTDS
+65 RS
-71 VENGRREVL
+71 SL
-80 DGKDAHKTSDTD
+80 DKAQ
-92 AGTAHTAFGGTAGNA
+92 
-107 AAAVETALSKET
+107 LSQ
-119 LHLDRFVVK
+119 FVIK

-143 PFLEDS
+143 PFLEDT

-159 EECLSE
+159 EACLSE
-165 TCHVFPRETHEFPD
+165 TCHVFPRETHAFAD

-191 IVDRLH
+191 IVDRLY

-212 AFLLKGNDKLF
+212 AFLLEGKDKLF
-223 QIRNIMMYWLKDASV
+223 QIRNIMMYWLQDASV

-243 LKRCLFMLLDLFE
+243 LKRCLFMLLDLLD
-256 KEEKMRQKNSAK
+256 
-268 KKTSHKQAGEAK
+268 KKTKGM
-280 RCSNGVAEENGCSN
+280 
-294 CVSDANSI
+294 
-302 SNPEFKSAVTAALD
+302 TLD
-316 PAECLKEEDVAKL
+316 PGECLKEADVEKL
-329 TEMILAMPKDVQ
+329 TEMMLAMPKDTQ
-341 ASIEEQNALFL
+341 AAIEEQNALFL

-378 SHEFEEADAARM
+378 SREFQEADAARM
-390 DVISALHA
+390 DVVCALHA
-398 EVVAAYAPLLRNYLV
+398 EVVVAYAPLLRNYLV

-428 DMVLQLEWMIME
+428 DMVLQFEWMIME
-440 YVLIVHAMVLE
+440 YVLIVQAMVLE
-451 ILCEDAPFAYPK
+451 ILCEKDTEDVPGTSNSKEDEGDAMSSESQGAFDGRTYAAVTETVHAPLAYPK

-483 EYLSDSF
+483 EYLRDSF

-504 A
+504 S

>member
-1 MSENRKPVIE
+1 MSENRKPIIE
-11 PDFYGD
+11 PDFYRD

-26 FTCCKEWKIAVDHET
+26 FTCCKEWKIAVDPET
-41 KKRWRKMDVPSTVL
+41 KKRWRKLSVPETVL
-55 ESGRVPEHVC
+55 ESGRVPEHAC
-65 RYLTDS
+65 RS
-71 VENGRREVL
+71 SL
-80 DGKDAHKTSDTD
+80 DKAQ
-92 AGTAHTAFGGTAGNA
+92 
-107 AAAVETALSKET
+107 LSQ
-119 LHLDRFVVK
+119 FVMK
-128 KDGGEIIELL
+128 KDGGEIIGLL

-143 PFLEDS
+143 PFLEDT

-165 TCHVFPRETHEFPD
+165 TCHVFPRETHEFAD

-191 IVDRLH
+191 IVDRLY

-202 HFTNLPYQDR
+202 HFTNLLYQDR
-212 AFLLKGNDKLF
+212 AFLLEGKDKLF

-243 LKRCLFMLLDLFE
+243 LKRTFFMLLDLLE
-256 KEEKMRQKNSAK
+256 KEKKAEKSALKKNAGK
-268 KKTSHKQAGEAK
+268 KQSKEERGRSLV
-280 RCSNGVAEENGCSN
+280 SVLAEERAG
-294 CVSDANSI
+294 DAV
-302 SNPEFKSAVTAALD
+302 KALD
-316 PAECLKEEDVAKL
+316 PGKCLKDEDVQKL
-329 TEMILAMPKDVQ
+329 TEMILAMPKDAQ
-341 ASIEEQNALFL
+341 ASIEEQNALLL
-352 DITENYRKEGR
+352 DVTENYRKEGR

-378 SHEFEEADAARM
+378 SRKFQEADAARM
-390 DVISALHA
+390 DVVCALHA
-398 EVVAAYAPLLRNYLV
+398 EVVVAYAPLLRNYLV

-428 DMVLQLEWMIME
+428 DMVLQFEWMIME
-440 YVLIVHAMVLE
+440 YVLIVHAMVLQR
-451 ILCEDAPFAYPK
+451 LCEDAPLAYPK

-483 EYLSDSF
+483 EYLRDSF

-504 A
+504 S

>member
-41 KKRWRKMDVPSTVL
+41 KKRWRKMDVPETVL
-55 ESGRVPEHVC
+55 ESGRVPEHAC
-65 RYLTDS
+65 LS
-71 VENGRREVL
+71 
-80 DGKDAHKTSDTD
+80 TSNK
-92 AGTAHTAFGGTAGNA
+92 AQ
-107 AAAVETALSKET
+107 LSQ
-119 LHLDRFVVK
+119 FVVK

-165 TCHVFPRETHEFPD
+165 TCHVFPRETHEFTD

-197 ALKEL
+197 ALHEL

-212 AFLLKGNDKLF
+212 AFLLQGNDKLF

-243 LKRCLFMLLDLFE
+243 LKRCLFMLLDLLE
-256 KEEKMRQKNSAK
+256 KKMKG
-268 KKTSHKQAGEAK
+268 KT
-280 RCSNGVAEENGCSN
+280 
-294 CVSDANSI
+294 
-302 SNPEFKSAVTAALD
+302 LD

-329 TEMILAMPKDVQ
+329 TKMILAMQKDAQ

-373 MAEQL
+373 MAEKL
-378 SHEFEEADAARM
+378 SHEFEEADAARL
-390 DVISALHA
+390 DEICALHA
-398 EVVAAYAPLLRNYLV
+398 DVVLAYKSLLRNYLV

-428 DMVLQLEWMIME
+428 DMVLQFEWMIME

-451 ILCEDAPFAYPK
+451 ILCEKDAEDAPSASNSEKDAGDAIRSSGSQGAVDGRTQAAKADTVNAPLAYPK

-483 EYLSDSF
+483 DYLRDSF

>member
-1 MSENRKPVIE
+1 MSENRKPIIE
-11 PDFYGD
+11 PDFYKD

-26 FTCCKEWKIAVDHET
+26 FTCCKEWKIAVDPET
-41 KKRWRKMDVPSTVL
+41 KKRWRKLSVPETVL
-55 ESGRVPEHVC
+55 ESGRVPEHAC
-65 RYLTDS
+65 RS
-71 VENGRREVL
+71 SL
-80 DGKDAHKTSDTD
+80 DKAH
-92 AGTAHTAFGGTAGNA
+92 
-107 AAAVETALSKET
+107 LSQ
-119 LHLDRFVVK
+119 FVMK

-143 PFLEDS
+143 PFLEDT

-165 TCHVFPRETHEFPD
+165 TCHVFPRETHEFAD

-191 IVDRLH
+191 IVDRLYT
-197 ALKEL
+197 LKEL
-202 HFTNLPYQDR
+202 HFTNLAYQDR
-212 AFLLKGNDKLF
+212 AFLLEGKDKLF
-223 QIRNIMMYWLKDASV
+223 QIRNIMMYWLQDASV

-243 LKRCLFMLLDLFE
+243 LKRCLFMILDLFD
-256 KEEKMRQKNSAK
+256 
-268 KKTSHKQAGEAK
+268 KKTKGK
-280 RCSNGVAEENGCSN
+280 M
-294 CVSDANSI
+294 
-302 SNPEFKSAVTAALD
+302 LD
-316 PAECLKEEDVAKL
+316 PGECLKEADVEKL
-329 TEMILAMPKDVQ
+329 TEMILAMPKDAQ

-378 SHEFEEADAARM
+378 SRAFQEADAARM
-390 DVISALHA
+390 DVVCALHA
-398 EVVAAYAPLLRNYLV
+398 EVVVAYAPLLRNYLV

-428 DMVLQLEWMIME
+428 DMVLQFEWMIME
-440 YVLIVHAMVLE
+440 YVLIVHAMVLQR
-451 ILCEDAPFAYPK
+451 LCEDAPLTYPK

-483 EYLSDSF
+483 EYLRDSF

>member
-11 PDFYGD
+11 PEFYGD

-55 ESGRVPEHVC
+55 ESGRVPKHAC
-65 RYLTDS
+65 LS
-71 VENGRREVL
+71 
-80 DGKDAHKTSDTD
+80 TSDK
-92 AGTAHTAFGGTAGNA
+92 AQ
-107 AAAVETALSKET
+107 LSQ
-119 LHLDRFVVK
+119 FVMK

-165 TCHVFPRETHEFPD
+165 TCHVFPRETHEFTD

-191 IVDRLH
+191 IVDRLY
-197 ALKEL
+197 ALHEL

-212 AFLLKGNDKLF
+212 AFLLQGNDKLF

-243 LKRCLFMLLDLFE
+243 LKRCLFMLLDLLE
-256 KEEKMRQKNSAK
+256 KEMKG
-268 KKTSHKQAGEAK
+268 KT
-280 RCSNGVAEENGCSN
+280 
-294 CVSDANSI
+294 
-302 SNPEFKSAVTAALD
+302 LD

-329 TEMILAMPKDVQ
+329 TEMILAMPKDMQ

-378 SHEFEEADAARM
+378 SHEFQEADPARL
-390 DVISALHA
+390 DEICALRA
-398 EVVAAYAPLLRNYLV
+398 DVVAAYAPLLRNYLV

-440 YVLIVHAMVLE
+440 YVLIVHAMVLQR
-451 ILCEDAPFAYPK
+451 LCEDAPLAYPK

>member
-1 MSENRKPVIE
+1 MSENRKPIIE
-11 PDFYGD
+11 PDFYKD

-26 FTCCKEWKIAVDHET
+26 FTCCKEWKIAVDPET
-41 KKRWRKMDVPSTVL
+41 KKRWRKLSVPETVL
-55 ESGRVPEHVC
+55 ESGRVPEHAC
-65 RYLTDS
+65 RS
-71 VENGRREVL
+71 SL
-80 DGKDAHKTSDTD
+80 DKAQ
-92 AGTAHTAFGGTAGNA
+92 
-107 AAAVETALSKET
+107 LSQ
-119 LHLDRFVVK
+119 FVMK

-143 PFLEDS
+143 PFLEDT

-165 TCHVFPRETHEFPD
+165 TCHVFPRETHEFAD

-191 IVDRLH
+191 IVDRLYV
-197 ALKEL
+197 LKEL

-212 AFLLKGNDKLF
+212 AFLLEGKDKLF
-223 QIRNIMMYWLKDASV
+223 QIRNIMMYWLQDASV

-243 LKRCLFMLLDLFE
+243 LKRCLFMLLDLLD
-256 KEEKMRQKNSAK
+256 
-268 KKTSHKQAGEAK
+268 KKTKGM
-280 RCSNGVAEENGCSN
+280 
-294 CVSDANSI
+294 
-302 SNPEFKSAVTAALD
+302 TLD
-316 PAECLKEEDVAKL
+316 PGECLKEADVEKL
-329 TEMILAMPKDVQ
+329 TEMILAMPKDTQ

-352 DITENYRKEGR
+352 DVTENYRKEGR

-378 SHEFEEADAARM
+378 SREFQEADAARM
-390 DVISALHA
+390 DVVCALHA
-398 EVVAAYAPLLRNYLV
+398 EVVVAYAPLLRNYLV

-428 DMVLQLEWMIME
+428 DMVLQFEWMIME
-440 YVLIVHAMVLE
+440 YVLIVHAMVLQR
-451 ILCEDAPFAYPK
+451 LCEDAPLAYPK

-483 EYLSDSF
+483 EYLRDSF

>member
-1 MSENRKPVIE
+1 MSENRKPIIE
-11 PDFYGD
+11 PDFYKD

-26 FTCCKEWKIAVDHET
+26 FTCCKEWKIAVDPET
-41 KKRWRKMDVPSTVL
+41 KKRWRKLSVPETVL
-55 ESGRVPEHVC
+55 ESGRVPEHAC
-65 RYLTDS
+65 RS
-71 VENGRREVL
+71 SL
-80 DGKDAHKTSDTD
+80 DKAH
-92 AGTAHTAFGGTAGNA
+92 
-107 AAAVETALSKET
+107 LSQ
-119 LHLDRFVVK
+119 FVMK

-143 PFLEDS
+143 PFLEDT

-165 TCHVFPRETHEFPD
+165 TCHVFPRETHEFAD

-191 IVDRLH
+191 IVDRLYT
-197 ALKEL
+197 LKEL

-212 AFLLKGNDKLF
+212 AFLLEGKDKLF
-223 QIRNIMMYWLKDASV
+223 QIRNIMMYWLQDASV

-243 LKRCLFMLLDLFE
+243 LKRCLFMILDLFD
-256 KEEKMRQKNSAK
+256 
-268 KKTSHKQAGEAK
+268 KKTKGK
-280 RCSNGVAEENGCSN
+280 M
-294 CVSDANSI
+294 
-302 SNPEFKSAVTAALD
+302 LD
-316 PAECLKEEDVAKL
+316 PGECLKEADVEKL
-329 TEMILAMPKDVQ
+329 TEMILAMPKDAQ

-352 DITENYRKEGR
+352 DVTENYRKEGR

-378 SHEFEEADAARM
+378 SRAFQEADAARM
-390 DVISALHA
+390 DVVCALHA
-398 EVVAAYAPLLRNYLV
+398 EVVVAYAPLLRNYLV

-428 DMVLQLEWMIME
+428 DMVLQFEWMIME

-451 ILCEDAPFAYPK
+451 ILCEKDAEDAAGASNSEEDAGDAKRSSGSQGTVGGRACEVAEADTVNAPLAYPK

-483 EYLSDSF
+483 DYLADSF